1 MKKFFALFLAALM
14 IASVCS
20 LSAFAADPS
29 DLEANGTITINGASA
44 DATYEVYKLLYLE
57 SYNVDTGAYSYK
69 VNENWVN
76 FFAEGTGALDY
87 VAIDAQGYVTWIN
100 GDDDASIAAFA
111 KLALAYAQANG
122 IAPVKSSKNAG
133 EFTVDGSIGK
143 FTNLEL
149 GWYLVDSSVGA
160 LCGLTTTNPNAV
172 INAKNGVP
180 SIDKQVKEDST
191 EQWGASSTADIGQ
204 TVNFRVTISV
214 HDGAQN
220 FVLHDDMS
228 DGITFKGV
236 TDIQYI
242 DPSDSSKNRALVE
255 GTDYYVLTKTG
266 ITEATDDDIP
276 ADAHDAAEDWDCTF
290 EVHFA
295 DEFIKSLDVNDKIV
309 VHYDGMLNRNAIVAS
324 ANINEAKLEYGDHH
338 YTTED
343 KTETFTFGFDL
354 IKTDASNKLLEG
366 ATFKIYDA
374 ATGGNEVAVVLMDDG
389 VTYRRARADET
400 GVKIEMNGGKAR
412 LVGFDNGTYFLEEID
427 VPDGFNKLANR
438 HKFIIADANLDAIFL
453 DGVYSI
459 GSGVQVV
466 NKSGSVLPET
476 GGFGTM
482 MFVLVGGLMV
492 AATGVILVSRKRMS
506 KLGD

>member
-1 MKKFFALFLAALM
+1 MKKFFAILLAALM
-14 IASVCS
+14 LASVCS

-29 DLEANGTITINGASA
+29 TLEANGTITINGANA
-44 DATYEVYKLLYLE
+44 DATYETYKLLYLE
-57 SYNVDTGAYSYK
+57 SYNNTSGAYSYK
-69 VNENWVN
+69 VNENWVD
-76 FFAEGTGALDY
+76 FFKAGTGAFDY

-100 GDDDASIAAFA
+100 GDDDASVAAFA
-111 KLALAYAQANG
+111 QLALAFAKANG
-122 IAPVKSSKNAG
+122 IAPVRSTKNAG
-133 EFTVDGSIGK
+133 EFTIDGTLGK
-143 FTNLEL
+143 FTGLEL

-172 INAKNGVP
+172 INVKNGVP

-191 EQWGASSTADIGQ
+191 DQWGANSTADIGQ

-228 DGITFKGV
+228 EGITFKGV
-236 TDIQYI
+236 TDIQYV
-242 DPSDSSKNRALVE
+242 DPADHANDRTLVA
-255 GTDYYVLTKTG
+255 GTDYYVLTKAG
-266 ITEATDDDIP
+266 ITDATDDDIA
-276 ADAHDAAEDWDCTF
+276 ADAHDASEDWDCTF
-290 EVHFA
+290 EVHFS
-295 DEFIKSLDVNDKIV
+295 DDFIDGLDVNDKII
-309 VHYDGMLNRNAIVAS
+309 VHYDGMLNRNALIAS

-343 KTETFTFGFDL
+343 KTETFTYGFDL
-354 IKTDASNKLLEG
+354 IKTDASSNLIEG

-400 GVKIEMNGGKAR
+400 GVKISMIGGKAR
-412 LVGFDNGTYFLEEID
+412 LVGFDNGTYYLEEID
-427 VPDGFNKLANR
+427 VPAGFNKLAHR
-438 HKFIIADANLDAIFL
+438 QKFIIADGNLDASFL
-453 DGVYSI
+453 DGIYSV
-459 GSGVQVV
+459 GSGVQVI

-492 AATGVILVSRKRMS
+492 VATGVVLVSKKRMS
-506 KLGD
+506 KLG